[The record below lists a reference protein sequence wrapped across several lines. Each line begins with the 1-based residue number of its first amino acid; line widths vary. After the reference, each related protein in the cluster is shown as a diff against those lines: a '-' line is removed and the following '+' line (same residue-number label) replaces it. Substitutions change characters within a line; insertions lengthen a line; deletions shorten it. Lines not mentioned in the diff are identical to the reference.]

1 MRRIT
6 ATITLLALLPALTAA
21 ETAYV
26 SDTLQLGLHD
36 AADASDSPIRR
47 LDVGQEL
54 EILSQTA
61 DIAHVELPDGTRGY
75 VNAGFLVNEKP
86 ATLIIAEIAEERDRY
101 ARELEEA
108 RLALAAPAA
117 IEDAL
122 RQEAAD
128 LQARLQAAATQIA
141 QLGDENSQLR
151 RQQAQAKY
159 SMPLQWVAGAV
170 GACLAGG
177 FLLGLWWLD
186 HRSRKRHG
194 GIRIY

>member
-6 ATITLLALLPALTAA
+6 AAIALLVLLPALTAA

-26 SDTLQLGLHD
+26 TDALQLGLHE
-36 AADASDSPIRR
+36 AADASDSPFRR
-47 LDVGQEL
+47 LDAGQEL

-61 DIAHVELPDGTRGY
+61 DIAYVQLPDGTRGY
-75 VNAGFLVNEKP
+75 VDTGFLVNEKP
-86 ATLIIAEIAEERDRY
+86 ATLIVAEIAEERDRY

-108 RLALAAPAA
+108 RLELAAPAA
-117 IEDAL
+117 AEDAL
-122 RQEAAD
+122 RQEAAE
-128 LQARLQAAATQIA
+128 LQASLQAATAQVA
-141 QLGDENSQLR
+141 QLDDENSQLR
-151 RQQAQAKY
+151 RQQEQAKY